1 MCFLV
6 YFRLDFQL
14 FPLMARGHLLC
25 PERQSKQ
32 NALMCHRSE
41 RSHNH
46 RQSQYQLIY
55 ILPFLLAFNAIFG
68 RCLSVIVPFLL
79 SASRG
84 LFSLI
89 SALRS
94 AYTKFRRSSLLS
106 PSQVNRLSRFAVSTS
121 LPSFIPTFVGRCY
134 VLFFGC
140 DRVSLV
146 LTDED
151 GSLW

>member
-68 RCLSVIVPFLL
+68 RCLSVIIPFLL

-106 PSQVNRLSRFAVSTS
+106 HRHSIVFHASLS
-121 LPSFIPTFVGRCY
+121 LPLY
-134 VLFFGC
+134 HLLF
-140 DRVSLV
+140 RHSLV
-146 LTDED
+146 AVMCF
-151 GSLW
+151 SLVVTGLVCSDWRGW